1 MWRTDVAESWDT
13 GGGCVI
19 HGTADSVGQ
28 LDGAVKTGRPRD
40 VRSVL
45 GGAVVT
51 MRRLSTIPR
60 EAEEADGADGLAKSP
75 SQLARGSRAREP
87 RRSARDLQTSR
98 AKGGGSS

>member
-1 MWRTDVAESWDT
+1 MVPPTRSVNWMAPSKLV
-13 GGGCVI
+13 GC
-19 HGTADSVGQ
+19 GM
-28 LDGAVKTGRPRD
+28 
-40 VRSVL
+40 SVL